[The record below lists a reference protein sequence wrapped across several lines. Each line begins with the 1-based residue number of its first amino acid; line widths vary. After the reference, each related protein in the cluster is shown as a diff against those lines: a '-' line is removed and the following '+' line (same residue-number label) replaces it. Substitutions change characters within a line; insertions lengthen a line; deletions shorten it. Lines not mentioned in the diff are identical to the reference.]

1 MPIPDK
7 RLIKLL
13 QAFLAASLL
22 LAIIRVAGFNIAWLT
37 ALWWSGLILLMLAA
51 VSDYVISRK
60 KLAVSCYRII
70 STSFALGAESKV
82 RLFFENPLLRSI
94 DIQVVDH
101 CPDYVVTESFPLNI
115 SLPPQQETSLKY
127 EVLPVKRGEAVFGRV
142 GLRVQ
147 SFFKL
152 WRFNIQRGESQAIK
166 IYPNFMAISNLNFL
180 VYEQQLNHIG
190 AHTVQRRGLGSDF
203 KQLREYQRGDELRQM
218 DWKASARQHKL
229 ISREYQD
236 ERDQDIVFLL
246 DSGRRMR
253 ASESHLSHFDHCV
266 NAMLLTSY
274 IALMAGDAV
283 GFMSFAG
290 TDRWLAPVKGKTNIN
305 QLLNSLY
312 DLHSTSQASDLLKAA
327 ENLMLRHRKR
337 SLIIIVTNIRD
348 EDSADV
354 IQAVKLL
361 SKKHLVLVACLREAV
376 YDQIELTDKADFD
389 STLTF
394 VGVRLYLQQRNR
406 LLQSLRA
413 SGVIVADATANEM
426 HIKLV
431 NEYMAL
437 KRAGRI

>member
-1 MPIPDK
+1 
-7 RLIKLL
+7 
-13 QAFLAASLL
+13 
-22 LAIIRVAGFNIAWLT
+22 
-37 ALWWSGLILLMLAA
+37 
-51 VSDYVISRK
+51 
-60 KLAVSCYRII
+60 
-70 STSFALGAESKV
+70 
-82 RLFFENPLLRSI
+82 
-94 DIQVVDH
+94 
-101 CPDYVVTESFPLNI
+101 
-115 SLPPQQETSLKY
+115 
-127 EVLPVKRGEAVFGRV
+127 
-142 GLRVQ
+142 
-147 SFFKL
+147 
-152 WRFNIQRGESQAIK
+152 
-166 IYPNFMAISNLNFL
+166 
-180 VYEQQLNHIG
+180 
-190 AHTVQRRGLGSDF
+190 
-203 KQLREYQRGDELRQM
+203 
-218 DWKASARQHKL
+218 
-229 ISREYQD
+229 
-236 ERDQDIVFLL
+236 
-246 DSGRRMR
+246 
-253 ASESHLSHFDHCV
+253 
-266 NAMLLTSY
+266 MLLTSY